1 MTRKLYWALA
11 IIIVGFIALQVYL
24 HIDIINFKEGLEET
38 RIETKTPTTP
48 NGVISEEKHTKE
60 TTKPSEEITEPIEVR
75 EEPELVSP
83 FGLGPY
89 PKLPDE
95 YPDPETF
102 WVECEDIND
111 ELVTRV
117 HIQMKKDGTL
127 DRYSSVG
134 GDFLNGKLVITPL
147 EPGTICFKYATNSK
161 GEQIVVGATGDPDV
175 LGPGTI
181 FRDESEVPSRVKVV
195 TLEEIAIDP
204 YQYLGLQEP

>member
-1 MTRKLYWALA
+1 MTKKLYWALA

-24 HIDIINFKEGLEET
+24 YIDIKNFKEGLEET

-48 NGVISEEKHTKE
+48 DGVMSEEKPTEK
-60 TTKPSEEITEPIEVR
+60 TTKPIEEITEPIKVE

-89 PKLPDE
+89 PKLPDG
-95 YPDPETF
+95 YLDPETF
-102 WVECEDIND
+102 WGQCKDINH
-111 ELVTRV
+111 ELLRRVTLKMR
-117 HIQMKKDGTL
+117 KDGTR

-134 GDFLNGKLVITPL
+134 GAFLNGKMVITPI
-147 EPGTICFKYATNSK
+147 EK
-161 GEQIVVGATGDPDV
+161 GSILVEYITDANGEKKIVSAKGAPDLV
-175 LGPGTI
+175 PYGVVY
-181 FRDESEVPSRVKVV
+181 RDESDVPSHVKVV